1 MRSRRDGYTLPGVF
15 AATGVAVARNHSLT
29 SERAVESPMSLSI
42 TNTLSGEREPFEPIS
57 EDTVLLY
64 LCGLT
69 TSDPAHLGHAR
80 AWVHTDVIHRWLSH
94 LGYDVRHVENFTDV
108 NEKIVARV
116 GEDGDSEADVAE
128 GYVADLLRDM
138 RGLNL
143 KRADVYPRVT
153 EHVPEIIDL
162 IEALIERGHA
172 YESGGSVYFDVTSFA
187 EYGKLSNQ
195 QIGEM
200 EAQGPEEELA
210 EKHNPADFALWKAGG
225 VDPGEIEQHRHE
237 GATPTEAAC
246 ETAMTWDSPWGE
258 GRPGWHI
265 ECSAMSTTHLGETFD
280 VHVAGQ
286 DLVFPHNENEIAQAE
301 AATGEQFARYWL
313 HVGLLE
319 TPAPEDSDGTGD
331 TDDDGAA
338 KMSSSLGNYF
348 TVEAALEEYGANAVR
363 TFLLSTKYG
372 QRQTYSESTVH
383 EAIERAGRLERA
395 HERACEAADGV
406 GAHTK
411 AADDAFR
418 DAIEDAREAFRTAM
432 NDDLNTR
439 GALRALDDLS
449 TAVNRHLDHH
459 KAYDYPALKRAIDAF
474 DELAGDVLGLALGDD
489 HPDGD
494 VRLVEDLIDLVLSVR
509 EEERAAGNYDR
520 GDDLR
525 DRLDALG
532 VAVEDEGDDVAFRID
547 R

>member
-1 MRSRRDGYTLPGVF
+1 MT
-15 AATGVAVARNHSLT
+15 
-29 SERAVESPMSLSI
+29 LSI
-42 TNTLSGEREPFEPIS
+42 TNTLSGEREAFEPIADG
-57 EDTVLLY
+57 EVLLY
-64 LCGLT
+64 ACGLT

-80 AWVHTDVIHRWLSH
+80 LWVHADVLHRWLSH

-128 GYVADLLRDM
+128 GYVEGFLEAM

-153 EHVPEIIDL
+153 EHIAEIVDL
-162 IEALIERGHA
+162 IEALIEAGYA
-172 YESGGSVYFDVTSFA
+172 YESGGSVYFDVTAFEA
-187 EYGKLSNQ
+187 YGTLSNQ
-195 QIGEM
+195 EVEEM
-200 EAQGPEEELA
+200 EAQGPEAERA
-210 EKHNPADFALWKAGG
+210 EKRHPADFALWKADG
-225 VDPGEIEQHRHE
+225 VAPEEIEQHQHE
-237 GATPTEAAC
+237 GAAPPEEAAQQ
-246 ETAMTWDSPWGE
+246 AQTWDSPWGE

-301 AATGEQFARYWL
+301 AATGETFARYWV

-319 TPAPEDSDGTGD
+319 AELDAEEGSEET
-331 TDDDGAA
+331 

-348 TVEAALEEYGANAVR
+348 EVEAALEEFGVNAVR
-363 TFLLSTKYG
+363 TFLLSTAYSG
-372 QRQTYSESTVH
+372 RQTFSESAVH
-383 EAIERAGRLERA
+383 EATERARRLERA
-395 HERACEAADGV
+395 HERAVAAADSPNAV
-406 GAHTK
+406 TGAGDG
-411 AADDAFR
+411 AL
-418 DAIEDAREAFRTAM
+418 REAVTEARAEFRAAM

-449 TAVNRHLDHH
+449 TAVNRHLDHYKTH
-459 KAYDYPALKRAIDAF
+459 DYPGLKRAIDAF
-474 DELAGDVLGLALGDD
+474 EELGGGVLGLVF
-489 HPDGD
+489 DGD
-494 VRLVEDLIDLVLSVR
+494 GEGNAEIVDDLVELVLDVR

-525 DRLDALG
+525 DRLAALG
-532 VAVEDEGDDVAFRID
+532 VTVEDEGEETTYRIE